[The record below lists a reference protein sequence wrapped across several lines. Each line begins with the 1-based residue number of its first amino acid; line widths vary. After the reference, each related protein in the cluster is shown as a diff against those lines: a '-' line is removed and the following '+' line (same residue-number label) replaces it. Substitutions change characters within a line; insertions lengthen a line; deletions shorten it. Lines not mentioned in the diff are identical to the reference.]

1 MSEDKPP
8 PKRKLKERF
17 SHYPVSS
24 FSPSLLAVLLKGARE
39 RVSIPCPDQR
49 TMQHVQAR
57 IHALR
62 TAMRRENHP
71 QYSVV
76 TRARTS
82 RTWDRG
88 RPDTNCVLVIQPHDV
103 QFDPL
108 FKAAGVDTDPHM
120 QDLLDNID
128 VPTAPTAPT
137 APAVVDPSS
146 KFKDEDTK

>member
-1 MSEDKPP
+1 MTDVPKP
-8 PKRKLKERF
+8 RKIKERF
-17 SHYPVSS
+17 SRFPVSS
-24 FSPSLLAVLLKGARE
+24 FSPSLLAVLLKGSRE
-39 RVSIPCPDQR
+39 QVRIPCPDQR

-71 QYSVV
+71 QYTIV

-88 RPDTNCVLVIQPHDV
+88 RPDSNCVLVIQPHDV

-108 FKAAGVDTDPHM
+108 IKAAGVDTDPHM

-128 VPTAPTAPT
+128 VPTAPPEPT
-137 APAVVDPSS
+137 APVPVDPYS
-146 KFKDEDTK
+146 KFKDEESK